1 MKLPLFLILVAGF
14 TFIGGMP
21 GESSAQTPTPTPPA
35 KEAAQGYRITLRSA
49 APPQQVATPDDKRKN
64 WFVEPGLTFGGASG
78 KRFLVQKFEKK
89 FVPDPVVGEKN
100 KSEMTV
106 LDQETGKTLVLV
118 MGVEK
123 TVDR

>member
-14 TFIGGMP
+14 ISMGGMP
-21 GESSAQTPTPTPPA
+21 GGLSAQTPSPTPPA

-49 APPQQVATPDDKRKN
+49 AAPQQVATPDDKRKN
-64 WFVEPGLTFGGASG
+64 WFVDLGMTFGGANG
-78 KRFLVQKFEKK
+78 KRFLVQKFVRKT
-89 FVPDPVVGEKN
+89 VPDPVVGERD

-106 LDQETGKTLVLV
+106 LDQATGKTLVLV

-123 TVDR
+123 TVDQ